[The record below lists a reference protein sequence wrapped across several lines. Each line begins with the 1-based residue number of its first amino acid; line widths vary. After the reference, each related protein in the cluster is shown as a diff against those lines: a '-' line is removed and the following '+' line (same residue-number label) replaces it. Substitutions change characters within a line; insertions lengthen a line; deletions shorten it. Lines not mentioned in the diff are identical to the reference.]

1 MPYIDRSVVLPD
13 NFSVILREKNV
24 CREEE
29 SKQEK
34 ANERQGIWKEAFE
47 DQEESDPK

>member
-1 MPYIDRSVVLPD
+1 MDLPD
-13 NFSVILREKNV
+13 NFSVILREKMI
-24 CREEE
+24 C
-29 SKQEK
+29 KQEK